1 MTGTVRSLTLTWLA
15 LLVLLAATMATAY
28 LKLGAGN
35 LALNLGIATAK
46 AVLVAVVFMHL
57 RQSHAVIRAIAVA
70 GVLWLM
76 ILLGLGM
83 SDFIF

>member
-1 MTGTVRSLTLTWLA
+1 
-15 LLVLLAATMATAY
+15 
-28 LKLGAGN
+28 
-35 LALNLGIATAK
+35 
-46 AVLVAVVFMHL
+46 L

-76 ILLGLGM
+76 ILIGLGM